1 MSASDYLI
9 QEVLW
14 RHGPTH
20 GCPFRP
26 FGIRVVGESRER
38 EREAHATVTVEMPA
52 HDLFAATKPR
62 QKVCHLIPPIPALLV
77 VASLE
82 EGSRASD

>member
-1 MSASDYLI
+1 MDAHS
-9 QEVLW
+9 
-14 RHGPTH
+14 
-20 GCPFRP
+20 RP

-38 EREAHATVTVEMPA
+38 ERERERPTPVEMPA

-62 QKVCHLIPPIPALLV
+62 QKVCHLIPPIPLLVVLV

-82 EGSRASD
+82 GSRSSD